1 MAHAQQGAPDSR
13 NCGSGALR
21 VNNRIS
27 SVYANEVSISSPV
40 LRHRPAPQSAYNNIC
55 IYLIRAFKPIQRAP
69 QRHARI

>member
-21 VNNRIS
+21 VKNRIS
-27 SVYANEVSISSPV
+27 SVYANEVSISSPA
-40 LRHRPAPQSAYNNIC
+40 LRHRRAPQSAYNIC
-55 IYLIRAFKPIQRAP
+55 IYLIRAFKPIQRTP